1 MTSNDMAA
9 DDLELLGQFAR
20 DGSDDAFAALVS
32 RHVNL
37 VHSTAMRC
45 VRDAHLAQEVTQ
57 AVFIILA
64 RKAGSLGPGTILPGW
79 LCRTARYASADALKM
94 RQRRLIREQEAHM
107 QSSPVE
113 SDSGAW
119 QEIAPVLDAAM
130 AQLAAQDHDAI
141 VLRFFEGKGMP
152 DIGASLGT
160 TEAGARKRVQRAV
173 EKLRKYLIR
182 RGVYLPVTLIT
193 AAMAANAR
201 QAAPAGLALAIAK
214 DGAAGD
220 AAATLATAVLKRM
233 FWGKIKTGIAAAAG
247 VAAVAVGIALVMAHG
262 HSNVARTKTTM
273 PQLANANTITNALT
287 PEVDT
292 TPTRYQLAQL
302 GAVPGFD
309 SSRVFALNN
318 AGQMAGSID
327 STNHETHGFA
337 WDNGAMIDLGTFGG
351 RKSILTGLN
360 DAGDVVGTLVTNGE
374 RRAFMSR
381 NGQFTDLGVMDQ
393 FPKLG
398 DEGDTYKGGPGVIYY
413 APRVTINNHAQ
424 VTGNF
429 AAGNGSRSFIF
440 NDGQPAYFGVLKD
453 AGNFYP
459 EEINNRGQILGRVTQ
474 RNGAMRPLLWRDGE
488 MIDLAL
494 LEGDPFTPS
503 ALNDDA
509 VVAGWIT
516 PTNGVAKQP
525 QAILWENGKSHRLD
539 QGTSKSSHAVA
550 LNNSGT
556 VVGYARNQKN
566 ILFACVWEHGEMHD
580 LNELVDMKKGW
591 RLTSADAIN
600 DRGQIVVQG
609 VHGKKHFTCLV
620 SPVNLAPLKR
630 PATII
635 AAPPSELKS
644 APIVPFS
651 VTSLERLPDGR
662 FRLGLAG
669 NPADRYAIEAS
680 TNLTTWVRLGEA
692 IDHNRNLE
700 FVDEDAAKFAL
711 RFYRAV
717 RLP

>member
-1 MTSNDMAA
+1 MTSDDLAD
-9 DDLELLGQFAR
+9 DDLELLMQFAR

-45 VRDAHLAQEVTQ
+45 VRDAHLAQDVTQ

-119 QEIAPVLDAAM
+119 QEIAPVLDDAM
-130 AQLAAQDHDAI
+130 AQLAAKDHDAI
-141 VLRFFEGKGMP
+141 VLRFFEDKEMP

-160 TEAGARKRVQRAV
+160 TEAGARKRVHRAV
-173 EKLRKYLIR
+173 EKLRKFLIR

-193 AAMAANAR
+193 AAMAANAL
-201 QAAPAGLALAIAK
+201 QAAPAGLGVAIAK
-214 DGAAGD
+214 GGVAGE
-220 AAATLATAVLKRM
+220 AAATLAKAVLKRM
-233 FWGKIKTGIAAAAG
+233 LWGKIKTAIAATAG
-247 VAAVAVGIALVMAHG
+247 VAAVAVGIAFVMAHG
-262 HSNVARTKTTM
+262 HPGVVQTKAIAA
-273 PQLANANTITNALT
+273 PLANTITNALT

-292 TPTRYQLAQL
+292 IPTRYQLAQL

-318 AGQMAGSID
+318 LGQMAGSID

-351 RKSILTGLN
+351 RKSIITGLN

-398 DEGDTYKGGPGVIYY
+398 DEGDKYNGGPGIIYY
-413 APRVTINNHAQ
+413 APPVTINNHGQ

-459 EEINNRGQILGRVTQ
+459 EEINNRGQILGRATQ
-474 RNGAMRPLLWRDGE
+474 RNGGMRPLLWRDGE
-488 MIDLAL
+488 MIDLAAL
-494 LEGDPFTPS
+494 DGDPFTPS
-503 ALNDDA
+503 ALNDDG

-525 QAILWENGKSHRLD
+525 QAILWENGKARRLN

-556 VVGYARNQKN
+556 VVGYARNWEN
-566 ILFACVWEHGEMHD
+566 FLFACVWDHGEMHD
-580 LNELVDMKKGW
+580 LNDLMEMKTGW

-609 VHGKKHFTCLV
+609 VHGKKHFTCLL
-620 SPVNLAPLKR
+620 SPVNLAPLER
-630 PATII
+630 PAAII
-635 AAPPSELKS
+635 AAPLSQIKS
-644 APIVPFS
+644 APVVPLN
-651 VTSLERLPDGR
+651 VASLERLPDGR
-662 FRLGLAG
+662 FHLILAG
-669 NPADRYAIEAS
+669 NPANRYAIEAS
-680 TNLTTWVRLGEA
+680 TNLTTWERLGEA
-692 IDHNRNLE
+692 VYHDGKLE
-700 FVDEDAAKFAL
+700 FVDETAAKFAL
-711 RFYRAV
+711 PFYRAV